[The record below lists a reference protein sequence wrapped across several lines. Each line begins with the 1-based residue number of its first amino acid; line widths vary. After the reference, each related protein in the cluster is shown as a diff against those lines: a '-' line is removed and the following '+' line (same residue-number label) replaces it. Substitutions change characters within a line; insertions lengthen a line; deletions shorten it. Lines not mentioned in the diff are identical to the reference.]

1 MNLRN
6 AKFRSDDRPL
16 DESCDCVA
24 CRRHSRAYIHHLLK
38 ANEILGLH
46 LLTVHNIRYMTRLL
60 ATVRSAILTG
70 RLREAKAEWLGE

>member
-1 MNLRN
+1 
-6 AKFRSDDRPL
+6 
-16 DESCDCVA
+16 
-24 CRRHSRAYIHHLLK
+24 LK

-70 RLREAKAEWLGE
+70 QLSEAKADWLGA